1 MFAGLRRAV
10 GAKRGRGLVLLKS
23 APKSENKTYNH
34 FTPIKGQASAR
45 PINPLN
51 SLKYSLDTK

>member
-10 GAKRGRGLVLLKS
+10 TAKKQGGTARLKF
-23 APKSENKTYNH
+23 APKPENKTYYH

-45 PINPLN
+45 KKEL
-51 SLKYSLDTK
+51 S